1 MKSHGIPAACVIIVA
16 IIGLVAIQL
25 SALEHGINGTML
37 LFTVCTI
44 GALGAGFVGFK
55 ISDWRK

>member
-1 MKSHGIPAACVIIVA
+1 MKSHGVPAACVMVVA

-37 LFTVCTI
+37 MFTIGSI
-44 GALGAGFVGFK
+44 GALAAGFVGFK

>member
-1 MKSHGIPAACVIIVA
+1 MKSHGIPAAVVMAIA

-25 SALEHGINGTML
+25 SALEHGHNGTLL
-37 LFTVCTI
+37 LFTITTI
-44 GALGAGFVGFK
+44 GALAAGFVGFK